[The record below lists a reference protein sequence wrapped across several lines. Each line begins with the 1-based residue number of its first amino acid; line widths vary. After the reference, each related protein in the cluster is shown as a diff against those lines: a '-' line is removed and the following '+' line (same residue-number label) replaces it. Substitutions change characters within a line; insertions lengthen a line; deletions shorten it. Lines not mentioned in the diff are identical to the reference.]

1 MTSIN
6 PKKVV
11 REWLEEKWNRY
22 VQHPIESKTEQMENQ
37 VRQTFDTYSS
47 KAKEKVN
54 LYSDKAK
61 ETAYKP
67 IGYYR
72 QQKTFH
78 RGLFWIAVGLL
89 IVLWIISGS

>member
-1 MTSIN
+1 
-6 PKKVV
+6 
-11 REWLEEKWNRY
+11 
-22 VQHPIESKTEQMENQ
+22 MENQ

-47 KAKEKVN
+47 KAKEKAS

-61 ETAYKP
+61 TTAYKP

-78 RGLFWIAVGLL
+78 RGLF
-89 IVLWIISGS
+89 